1 MNIPNMAIVDG
12 PDGKPV
18 VVMPGVDGYTDIVG
32 TITPE
37 KIDEF
42 NREMGLENND
52 QVRAMKTGS
61 MFGWDC
67 PAVMEAFRDNS

>member
-1 MNIPNMAIVDG
+1 MNIPDMAIVDG
-12 PDGKPV
+12 PDGNPV
-18 VVMPGVDGYTDIVG
+18 VVMPLQEGFMEIVG
-32 TITPE
+32 EMTPE

-42 NREMGLENND
+42 NRSMGLNND

-67 PAVMEAFRDNS
+67 PAVKEAFA